1 MLRELSTGAVL
12 GATRLLVGAAP
23 RWVGCGPEPRCRVY
37 FANHT
42 SHLDTVVMC
51 AALPPGLRAVTR
63 PVAALDYWGGS
74 ALRRYFAVTCLHAI
88 LIDRSGNRDPAH
100 DPLEPLLAALNAGES
115 LLIFPEGTRGH
126 ERLPVPFRSGLY
138 HLARQVPEAEFV
150 PVYLDNAHRAM
161 PKGAFLPVPLF
172 VSAHFGAPIS
182 LQPGETKD
190 AFLARAR
197 DAVVALA
204 GSAH

>member
-1 MLRELSTGAVL
+1 MLRALSTGAVL
-12 GATRLLVGAAP
+12 GATRLLVGATP
-23 RWVGCGPEPRCRVY
+23 RWVGCGPELKRRVY

-51 AALPPGLRAVTR
+51 AALPPELRAVTH

-74 ALRRYFAVTCLHAI
+74 TLRSYFAVTCLRAI
-88 LIDRSGNRDPAH
+88 LIDRSGNRDAEH

-115 LLIFPEGTRGH
+115 LLIFPEGTRGR
-126 ERLPVPFRSGLY
+126 ERLPAPFRSGLY

-150 PVYLDNAHRAM
+150 PVFLDNAHRAM
-161 PKGAFLPVPLF
+161 PKGTFLPVPLS
-172 VSAHFGAPIS
+172 VSPHFGSPIV

-197 DAVVALA
+197 DAVIALA
-204 GSAH
+204 GPAH